1 MLTERVKA
9 RIRQAVREML
19 KELGIDPGE
28 LQDMPVELE
37 TATRSAGKE

>member
-1 MLTERVKA
+1 MMTEKTKV
-9 RIRQAVREML
+9 RIRKAVRDML